1 MVKLLNRAIVRLQ
14 LRKCYNYKGGFT
26 MEEKLAARCW
36 AYARCTGKD
45 LCWPTLSLQLMLY

>member
-26 MEEKLAARCW
+26 MEEKLAASAGLTRDVQAKIFAGQPC
-36 AYARCTGKD
+36 
-45 LCWPTLSLQLMLY
+45 PSS